1 MFLSLLEGLL
11 RGKEK
16 EGKKGGSEE
25 RKGGRKGRREE
36 AKKGKE
42 GGEEGGGK
50 EEGREEGRKRRKG
63 RREGRGGGG
72 KEGGERKEEG
82 GGETKDEWKGGEKGG
97 KDSSKEGRK
106 DKQRWKEEA
115 GRKGERERAHSLDIP
130 VHEACSAG
138 SSVLLSYLR
147 LLRNCSTRLR
157 GSEPPHAGCLDS
169 VLVQLGVCPPPLMPP
184 SPTSVA
190 PSLSACPLTL
200 GLEWGTWRNSTDS
213 GLTNQMNVF
222 GIMTGSKW
230 F

>member
-1 MFLSLLEGLL
+1 MKEG
-11 RGKEK
+11 
-16 EGKKGGSEE
+16 GKKGGGE
-25 RKGGRKGRREE
+25 GRRGG
-36 AKKGKE
+36 GKE
-42 GGEEGGGK
+42 GGREGGGEGRRGGGK
-50 EEGREEGRKRRKG
+50 EEG
-63 RREGRGGGG
+63 
-72 KEGGERKEEG
+72 G

-106 DKQRWKEEA
+106 DQQRWKEEA
-115 GRKGERERAHSLDIP
+115 GRKGERERAHSLDTP
-130 VHEACSAG
+130 VREACSAG
-138 SSVLLSYLR
+138 SSALLSYLR
-147 LLRNCSTRLR
+147 LLRNRSTQLR

-169 VLVQLGVCPPPLMPP
+169 VLVQLGVCQPPLMPP

-200 GLEWGTWRNSTDS
+200 GPEWETWRNSTDS